1 MLTHQF
7 ENINKWAKV
16 STDELISNEY
26 QQNIVDS
33 TVEHLEKNA
42 AGFLKLSDNDNSSL
56 ITYEIYKKMNN
67 KFMVLLIPTFDLLMQ
82 VYRELSSQSINDNY
96 YIDFLIINSLHESTN
111 ELLSLDNPI
120 EIGKKINELI
130 INKKISNK
138 YNHRIIVL
146 SVVTYIDNLMKGFS
160 LTGFRKFSISLWI
173 CYDCDN
179 YNYIDGINKKC
190 KKLSKNTNVEIIKKL
205 FISLPSC
212 HKSNNKQMTIIN
224 TDTKCVEN
232 VINDNN
238 NCFNLDD
245 IINKTICTNAIA
257 ITYKIMVLDIET
269 DGKID
274 IIQIAYN
281 IYDTSLKLMKETNF
295 LINEKTG
302 KTDFF
307 KKIKLTDIKRYGKDP
322 AHVLSELCRDMQNC
336 KYIIGHNIRFDIKHI
351 TNYCKKYGIESKFP
365 VSIDTMILSRNI
377 VKCKNKLGK
386 IKYPKL
392 CELHKWLFNEN
403 VNNSERHLADGD
415 VRITFKCYKELIN
428 RKLVFGH

>member
-42 AGFLKLSDNDNSSL
+42 AGFLKLSDNDKSSL

-160 LTGFRKFSISLWI
+160 LTGFRKFSISL
-173 CYDCDN
+173 
-179 YNYIDGINKKC
+179 
-190 KKLSKNTNVEIIKKL
+190 
-205 FISLPSC
+205 
-212 HKSNNKQMTIIN
+212 
-224 TDTKCVEN
+224 
-232 VINDNN
+232 
-238 NCFNLDD
+238 
-245 IINKTICTNAIA
+245 
-257 ITYKIMVLDIET
+257 
-269 DGKID
+269 
-274 IIQIAYN
+274 
-281 IYDTSLKLMKETNF
+281 
-295 LINEKTG
+295 
-302 KTDFF
+302 
-307 KKIKLTDIKRYGKDP
+307 
-322 AHVLSELCRDMQNC
+322 
-336 KYIIGHNIRFDIKHI
+336 
-351 TNYCKKYGIESKFP
+351 
-365 VSIDTMILSRNI
+365 
-377 VKCKNKLGK
+377 
-386 IKYPKL
+386 
-392 CELHKWLFNEN
+392 
-403 VNNSERHLADGD
+403 
-415 VRITFKCYKELIN
+415 
-428 RKLVFGH
+428 